1 MMPGRRA
8 LGAWITRASDL
19 PLLGSVLYRL
29 NVNAPVVRMMARGHV
44 YSDPNWLIGERFKQK
59 MAVTRAPGARYA
71 SIRFVTGMLDLV
83 SDRPSFIELAEH
95 VKDRILVLYGTET
108 PRRSKAE
115 LEALMV
121 LPQVQAEELP
131 HGKLAVHEEFPEAV
145 AKKLSAFL
153 NEHGAQAGSG

>member
-8 LGAWITRASDL
+8 LGAWIIRASDL

-71 SIRFVTGMLDLV
+71 SIHL
-83 SDRPSFIELAEH
+83 S
-95 VKDRILVLYGTET
+95 
-108 PRRSKAE
+108 
-115 LEALMV
+115 
-121 LPQVQAEELP
+121 
-131 HGKLAVHEEFPEAV
+131 PECWT
-145 AKKLSAFL
+145 
-153 NEHGAQAGSG
+153 